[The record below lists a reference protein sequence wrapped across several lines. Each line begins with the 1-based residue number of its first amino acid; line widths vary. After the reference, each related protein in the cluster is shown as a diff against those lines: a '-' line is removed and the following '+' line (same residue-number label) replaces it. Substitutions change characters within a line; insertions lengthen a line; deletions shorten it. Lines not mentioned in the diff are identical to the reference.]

1 MLIRPALPSDQA
13 ALADLYLRSR
23 RATFTWRYPAD
34 FQLDDFARDTEGELI
49 HLAESEDGT
58 ILGFLSLWEPDRFI
72 HHLFIA
78 PDHLRQGI
86 GQALLADLHQ
96 RLPGPFRLKCLTANL
111 PALAFYRSVGW
122 TEVDRE
128 TSSDGEYLLLES
140 PPFPSLLRR
149 CG

>member
-1 MLIRPALPSDQA
+1 MRLRPALPTDQA
-13 ALADLYLRSR
+13 TLSDLYLRSR
-23 RATFTWRYPAD
+23 RTAFTWRDPAA

-49 HLAESEDGT
+49 HLAESLSGE

-86 GQALLADLHQ
+86 GQALLADLLQ

-111 PALAFYRSVGW
+111 PALAFYRGLGW
-122 TEVDRE
+122 TEIERG
-128 TSSDGEYLLLES
+128 TSDDGDYLQLES
-140 PPFPSLLRR
+140 AI
-149 CG
+149 C